1 VTPLEETVGSPPDT
15 ILEAVAS
22 SELLAAT
29 SRIGY
34 PRSRPL
40 PAKAVV

>member
-1 VTPLEETVGSPPDT
+1 MLDT
-15 ILEAVAS
+15 EVS
-22 SELLAAT
+22 SELFAAT

-34 PRSRPL
+34 PRSRPP

>member
-1 VTPLEETVGSPPDT
+1 MTPLEDTVGSPPDT
-15 ILEAVAS
+15 ILDAAAS
-22 SELLAAT
+22 VELFAAT

-34 PRSRPL
+34 PRSRPP